1 MKLPVQITFRNM
13 ESSDAIEAVIRKRV
27 EKLETYY
34 DQIMGCRVLIEV
46 PNRHHL
52 KGRHRHIRIDLTV
65 PNAEIVVNHE
75 PNLHAKQK
83 QIEAEAH
90 SKSVEVQSEYKDINV
105 AIREAFE
112 VAKRQLQ
119 NYARRRRLEIKQ
131 HSKPTIERQME
142 PETKIPKISGEV

>member
-13 ESSDAIEAVIRKRV
+13 ESSIAIEAVIRKRV

-34 DQIMGCRVLIEV
+34 NQIMGCRVLVEV

-65 PNAEIVVNHE
+65 PHAEIVVNHE
-75 PNLHAKQK
+75 PSLHSKQK

-90 SKSVEVQSEYKDINV
+90 CKSLELHSDFKDINV
-105 AIREAFE
+105 AI
-112 VAKRQLQ
+112 
-119 NYARRRRLEIKQ
+119 
-131 HSKPTIERQME
+131 
-142 PETKIPKISGEV
+142 

>member
-13 ESSDAIEAVIRKRV
+13 ASSDAIEAVIRKRV

-34 DQIMGCRVLIEV
+34 DQITGCRVLVEV

-52 KGRHRHIRIDLTV
+52 KGRHRQVRIDLTV
-65 PNAEIVVNHE
+65 PDAEIVVNHE
-75 PNLHAKQK
+75 PSLHAKQK
-83 QIEAEAH
+83 HLEAEAH
-90 SKSVEVQSEYKDINV
+90 TKRIELHSEFKDINV

-119 NYARRRRLEIKQ
+119 DYVRRRRLEVKQ
-131 HSKPTIERQME
+131 HSRPTVKRQKKTEIKKIE
-142 PETKIPKISGEV
+142 ISDEV

>member
-13 ESSDAIEAVIRKRV
+13 ESSEAIEAVIRKRV

-34 DQIMGCRVLIEV
+34 DQIMACRVLVEV

-75 PNLHAKQK
+75 PSLHTKQK
-83 QIEAEAH
+83 HIEVEEH
-90 SKSVEVQSEYKDINV
+90 SKSVELNSEYKDINV

-119 NYARRRRLEIKQ
+119 DYARRRRLDIKE
-131 HSKPTIERQME
+131 HSKPRVRRQQE
-142 PETKIPKISGEV
+142 PETKISELSGEV